1 MTERAEAAATVGV
14 AGVAPAAGP
23 ASTSGAEED
32 VWSSILG
39 QVATSKSTASA
50 TLLVCGDGGPLLAG
64 LVEALNSTSADGDAG
79 DQANADLGMAYS
91 CMDINDDENET
102 VARIGIHQ
110 LANSPVFHSLVDY
123 AITLDSM
130 STALAAI
137 VLDWSRPWDFLTSLN
152 AWLAVLEAHMSRLA
166 DEDFM
171 AVDDLKRRRKSR
183 AALEHLLLESCIRE
197 YTDPEDPLSR
207 VLGTAPAPPRPRSAS
222 PERRLDLP
230 SGHSAL
236 PLGEGV
242 LNRSIGLPI
251 VVVCH
256 HSEVLSDLE
265 KDFKETH
272 FDFIQQTLRAICLS
286 YGAALFYVSQKR
298 PETIENLRAYLLH
311 RLLGRSS
318 GAASHSNRGA
328 AFDFSA
334 HVQVVERDAVLIPAG
349 WDSWGKIRAQSE
361 GFRCDVFAGLVD
373 PDFTPNMPPP
383 TDGPLGKLI
392 PLYQTTIRDR
402 SPKYTPKDVVDEPEN
417 EQEFLDGLLEKLPRF
432 DEAAEVDGPHVPH
445 NVQQIRD
452 ATAADLSPRR
462 KTQAPTL
469 SKSQAAT
476 NKETLEDFSARLAK
490 LKETTTARDKSLLT
504 SSSLAGGTL
513 PEVPVKRILER
524 TTSSGPAEPSPLG
537 RISPVA
543 GLPSTSST
551 APTSISTAAAAS
563 GGALGQPSPTTSPS
577 IAGATAVAAAAAAVA
592 TGANP
597 ASLNGNQNE
606 VLANFF
612 QSLLAKKGASGGTT
626 RPSSPSSNRR
636 SINKV
641 DESGSG

>member
-171 AVDDLKRRRKSR
+171 AVDDLKRRR
-183 AALEHLLLESCIRE
+183 
-197 YTDPEDPLSR
+197 
-207 VLGTAPAPPRPRSAS
+207 
-222 PERRLDLP
+222 
-230 SGHSAL
+230 
-236 PLGEGV
+236 
-242 LNRSIGLPI
+242 N
-251 VVVCH
+251 
-256 HSEVLSDLE
+256 DLE

-490 LKETTTARDKSLLT
+490 LKHKQHRADLDQHGGSRIWRRAWPAKPDN
-504 SSSLAGGTL
+504 LAQYCWGNGT
-513 PEVPVKRILER
+513 
-524 TTSSGPAEPSPLG
+524 
-537 RISPVA
+537 
-543 GLPSTSST
+543 
-551 APTSISTAAAAS
+551 
-563 GGALGQPSPTTSPS
+563 
-577 IAGATAVAAAAAAVA
+577 VA